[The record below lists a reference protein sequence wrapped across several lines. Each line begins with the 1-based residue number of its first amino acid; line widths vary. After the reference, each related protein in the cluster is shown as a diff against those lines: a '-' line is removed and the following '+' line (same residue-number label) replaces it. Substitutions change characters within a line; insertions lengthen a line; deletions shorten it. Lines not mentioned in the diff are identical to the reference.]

1 MVYKLA
7 ITNGVVM
14 FQEADG
20 ILARFVLPPAK
31 RLLIKTDYYTAPNCN
46 ALCSS
51 GSGTPKANGTQECS
65 CIDTTQTI
73 LTAGSTSSLRGSYY
87 GFYPPT
93 KIGSLS
99 SNIFRESKITRFY
112 TKTKTSKTYLVF
124 ESAPNDQSEIK
135 VKVNG
140 TIYILTKSAAS
151 DKEWTCDSKIFTS
164 TGTYEIEFLN

>member
-1 MVYKLA
+1 M
-7 ITNGVVM
+7 
-14 FQEADG
+14 
-20 ILARFVLPPAK
+20 ILNNKKSARQVLRAS
-31 RLLIKTDYYTAPNCN
+31 LIVEIDYYEAPNCN
-46 ALCSS
+46 ALCES
-51 GSGTPKANGTQECS
+51 GLGTPKADGTQSCECKS
-65 CIDTTQTI
+65 NKII
-73 LTAGSTSSLRGSYY
+73 LTVGKQTSSLRGSYY

-93 KIGSLS
+93 KMGSLS

-140 TIYILTKSAAS
+140 TIYTLTKSAAS